1 MLGVEGSAPVSNS
14 RCYVLTNEAETI
26 AGPDSSLGEVRTAL
40 LRLLSIWL
48 VCQRVDTVTDYS
60 PQSCARFIIGL
71 LDLGQVRLL
80 SHCFPPFCGIK
91 KAHGFVLIHALGGL
105 YSVVREF
112 GSLQKGKN
120 TFFTSAKSLVK
131 ISTVETAKP
140 PIKSGVSWAISF
152 SLPFDGRGSRIRT
165 HDTRFWR
172 PLLYQLSY
180 APMYLCLT
188 VSPPSRVGG
197 PSGTRTP
204 DQPVMSRWL

>member
-1 MLGVEGSAPVSNS
+1 MNNYFLTPFRFWNGVLLLLLGVEGSAPVSNS
-14 RCYVLTNEAETI
+14 RCYLLTNEAETI

-80 SHCFPPFCGIK
+80 SHCFPTFCGIK

-152 SLPFDGRGSRIRT
+152 SLPFDGGGGGSR
-165 HDTRFWR
+165 
-172 PLLYQLSY
+172 
-180 APMYLCLT
+180 
-188 VSPPSRVGG
+188 
-197 PSGTRTP
+197 TP
-204 DQPVMSRWL
+204 VRK